1 MRSVG
6 ALALRIY
13 LTLAQSVKESNI
25 VRGQGFVTGA
35 GSEQVNQAHT
45 GEIEM
50 TNRFPAMA
58 LLLAFVL
65 IIGMAPKSAFAD
77 GDGTGADRP
86 IRLYTSARF
95 GPIGSIA
102 DTSFVKQSVVI
113 NGRAVYG
120 EQAIWGGEFIQSRAG
135 QSVRVSFDSIGIVTI
150 ADNAMVRFGTSHGT
164 PGETGRNVLVA
175 SLMNGSL
182 SIKLDRDSGA
192 HIEAGGSRFTASPN
206 AQFRIDVSQ
215 GQATLARTAGTV
227 TVEQPTGQQKFTL
240 RPPAG
245 QGSTLSVSARST
257 RQIQI
262 QVTDENDRP
271 VPDLPILFSLGDP
284 CLGSIGLGAG
294 AGTLFTSK
302 TDNRGI
308 AAVPWIAGA
317 AKCAGTIVAKVEGTE
332 NSFTYRAQ
340 VASSS
345 GFWTARNTTIVI
357 AAAAAAGIITGLVV
371 ANNDSQEPIRQVPPP
386 QVEP

>member
-1 MRSVG
+1 M
-6 ALALRIY
+6 
-13 LTLAQSVKESNI
+13 
-25 VRGQGFVTGA
+25 
-35 GSEQVNQAHT
+35 
-45 GEIEM
+45 M
-50 TNRFPAMA
+50 NRFSATA
-58 LLLAFVL
+58 LLLAFIL
-65 IIGMAPKSAFAD
+65 IIGITPKSAFAD
-77 GDGTGADRP
+77 GGSNDTERP
-86 IRLYTSARF
+86 IRLYASARF

-102 DTSFVKQSVVI
+102 DTSFAKKAVVI

-120 EQAIWGGEFIQSRAG
+120 EQVIWGGEFIQSRAG
-135 QSVRVSFDSIGIVTI
+135 QSVRVSFDSIGQVTL
-150 ADNAMVRFGTSHGT
+150 ADDAMVRFGTAHGS
-164 PGETGRNVLVA
+164 PDDTGRNILVA

-182 SIKLDRDSGA
+182 SVKLDDDAGA
-192 HIEAGGSRFTASPN
+192 RIEAAGSIFTASPN
-206 AQFRIDVSQ
+206 AHFRVNVKE
-215 GQATLARTAGTV
+215 GQAALARMAGTV
-227 TVEQPTGQQKFTL
+227 MVEQTTAQQRYTL
-240 RPPAG
+240 RPPSG

-332 NSFTYRAQ
+332 SSFTYRAQ

-357 AAAAAAGIITGLVV
+357 AAAAAAGIGIGFAV
-371 ANNDSQEPIRQVPPP
+371 ANSGNDQEPIRQVPPP
-386 QVEP
+386 RVEP

>member
-1 MRSVG
+1 
-6 ALALRIY
+6 
-13 LTLAQSVKESNI
+13 
-25 VRGQGFVTGA
+25 
-35 GSEQVNQAHT
+35 
-45 GEIEM
+45 M
-50 TNRFPAMA
+50 TNKFPAMT
-58 LLLAFVL
+58 LLLAFIL
-65 IIGMAPKSAFAD
+65 ITGMTPRSAFAD
-77 GDGTGADRP
+77 GGSGDAERP
-86 IRLYTSARF
+86 IRLYASARF

-102 DTSFVKQSVVI
+102 DAPFAKQAVVI

-120 EQAIWGGEFIQSRAG
+120 EQTIWGGEFIQSRAG
-135 QSVRVSFDSIGIVTI
+135 QSVRVSFDSIGQVTL
-150 ADNAMVRFGTSHGT
+150 ADDAMVRFGTAHGS
-164 PGETGRNVLVA
+164 PDGAGSNVLVA

-182 SIKLDRDSGA
+182 SVKLDSDAGA
-192 HIEAGGSRFTASPN
+192 RIEAAGSTFTASPN
-206 AQFRIDVSQ
+206 AHFRVNVKE
-215 GQATLARTAGTV
+215 GQPALARMAGTV
-227 TVEQPTGQQKFTL
+227 MVEQAAAQQRYTL

-308 AAVPWIAGA
+308 ASVPWVAGA
-317 AKCAGTIVAKVEGTE
+317 ARCAGTIVAKAEGTE
-332 NSFTYRAQ
+332 SSFTYRAQ

-345 GFWTARNTTIVI
+345 GFWTARNTTIVA
-357 AAAAAAGIITGLVV
+357 AAAAAAGIGIGFGV
-371 ANNDSQEPIRQVPPP
+371 ANSGNDREPIRQVPPP
-386 QVEP
+386 RVEP

>member
-1 MRSVG
+1 MRTC
-6 ALALRIY
+6 AAHP
-13 LTLAQSVKESNI
+13 LTLARSLKESNI
-25 VRGQGFVTGA
+25 VRGQGFAITA
-35 GSEQVNQAHT
+35 LTSEQVNQAHT
-45 GEIEM
+45 GELEM

-65 IIGMAPKSAFAD
+65 ITGMAPKSAFAD
-77 GDGTGADRP
+77 GDSTDTERP
-86 IRLYTSARF
+86 IRLYASARF
-95 GPIGSIA
+95 GPIGSIT
-102 DTSFVKQSVVI
+102 DTSFAKQPVVI

-120 EQAIWGGEFIQSRAG
+120 EQMIWGGEFIQSRAG
-135 QSVRVSFDSIGIVTI
+135 QSVRVSFDSIGTVIL

-164 PGETGRNVLVA
+164 PGETGRNVLIA

-182 SIKLDRDSGA
+182 SVKLDEDAGA
-192 HIEAGGSRFTASPN
+192 HIEAGGSRFTASQN
-206 AQFRIDVSQ
+206 AQFRVNVNQ
-215 GQATLARTAGTV
+215 GRAALAHTAGTV
-227 TVEQPTGQQKFTL
+227 TVEQPTVQQKFTL

-302 TDNRGI
+302 TDNRGV
-308 AAVPWIAGA
+308 ATVPWIAGA

-345 GFWTARNTTIVI
+345 GFWTARNTTLVI
-357 AAAAAAGIITGLVV
+357 AAAAAAGIITGVVV
-371 ANNDSQEPIRQVPPP
+371 ANNGNGDEPIRQVPPP